1 MVFPNGIA
9 AFAVFFSLSSFAL
22 AYQDPSLES
31 KDAAEAVR
39 VSKEAIGNTPNDYI
53 LVDQDGKTFRLSD
66 YKGKPLVVSFIYT
79 DCESACSTITMNL
92 DKAFRKAGDDFGAK
106 FSALTVGF
114 DTPRDTPSAMK
125 KHGKRFGVDFSR
137 WKFASADE
145 KTVQSMTREFGF
157 TYVKISSGFSHSNM
171 ASVLDSNGGI
181 YAQIY
186 VTELTSDEA
195 LKPVYAAAVPG
206 ASAPAKFIKDASNI
220 KDMLRALCYTYDPK
234 TGVYRFDYLMLFPI
248 VTGLVAQGA
257 IIFVIVYLFRQSRRL
272 RKAPLE

>member
-1 MVFPNGIA
+1 MVFSNGIA

-39 VSKEAIGNTPNDYI
+39 VSKEAIGNIPDDYT

-79 DCESACSTITMNL
+79 DCESACATITMNL

-114 DTPRDTPSAMK
+114 DIPRDTPSAMK
-125 KHGKRFGVDFSR
+125 KHAKHFGVDFSR

-145 KTVQSMTREFGF
+145 KTVQSMTRDFGF
-157 TYVKISSGFSHSNM
+157 TYAKISSGFSHSNM
-171 ASVLDSNGGI
+171 ASVLDSNGRI
-181 YAQIY
+181 YAQLY
-186 VTELTSDEA
+186 VTELTPEEV
-195 LKPVYAAAVPG
+195 LKPVYAAALSGV
-206 ASAPAKFIKDASNI
+206 SAPPKFKDASGI
-220 KDMLRALCYTYDPK
+220 KDILRALCYTYDPK
-234 TGVYRFDYLMLFPI
+234 TGAYRFDYLMLFPI
-248 VTGLVAQGA
+248 VAGLVAQGA
-257 IIFVIVYLFRQSRRL
+257 IIFVIVYLFRQSARL
-272 RKAPLE
+272 KKAPLE

>member
-1 MVFPNGIA
+1 MVFSKGIA
-9 AFAVFFSLSSFAL
+9 ALIVFFSLSSFAL
-22 AYQDPSLES
+22 AYQDPSLEF

-39 VSKEAIGNTPNDYI
+39 VSKEAVGKIPNDYT

-92 DKAFRKAGDDFGAK
+92 DKAFSKAGDDFGTK

-125 KHGKRFGVDFSR
+125 KHGKHFGVDFLR

-145 KTVQSMTREFGF
+145 KTIQAMTRDFGF
-157 TYVKISSGFSHSNM
+157 TYGKISSGFSHSNM
-171 ASVLDSNGGI
+171 ASVLDSNGRI

-186 VTELTSDEA
+186 GMELTSGEA
-195 LKPVYAAAVPG
+195 LKPVYAAALPG
-206 ASAPAKFIKDASNI
+206 ALAPPKFKDASNI
-220 KDMLRALCYTYDPK
+220 KDMLRALCYTYDPE
-234 TGVYRFDYLMLFPI
+234 TGAYRFDYLMLFPI
-248 VTGLVAQGA
+248 VLGLVAQGA
-257 IIFVIVYLFRQSRRL
+257 IIFVIVYLFRQSARL
-272 RKAPLE
+272 KKAPRE